1 LCGKYHSLNLYK
13 NMRKIILALGLFFI
27 LLIILFG
34 LAFLNLNFFINKNKA
49 FFVSQ
54 LEKSLGRKI
63 SVGEI
68 KTGFRDGLGIRLKN
82 FSLAD
87 DKKFSETAF
96 IRASDV
102 QVNVE
107 FIPLLSKKINIS
119 KLILNNPVINIVKNK
134 KGKYNFSE
142 IIAGNQSR
150 PDKTTEKS
158 KAEGEPALFASS
170 ILIKQGQ
177 INYEDLSSESVF
189 QIQKINIG
197 INDFG
202 YNNKFP
208 LDIEAALFSSEP
220 NIKISGV
227 FGPVASD
234 QDLLEM
240 PVTGRLKIIDL
251 DINTLKK
258 FIPAIRINIPE
269 GLDISGPL
277 NANVKYSGSL
287 DALKLNDINMNASV
301 FGSRGPNLELSGN
314 IGPLGENSK
323 NLSLN
328 TEFSLKNANL
338 SKLRNFAFLKGSFPN
353 RLSTQ
358 GTVDIS
364 GKSKGTLDD
373 LKFTSV
379 KLDATNSRLAV
390 IGNFLKPKNTPFV
403 ITAEGRISNT
413 IIELS
418 NMNVVINTLRLD
430 SKGKINRGTT
440 NLIDIAVTSNKI
452 DLADLSETFPSIEE
466 YKPSGWLQLLNTNLK
481 GELGKGQ
488 VPDIKGSLLISEASI
503 TPKSFPEPVSRINT
517 RINFSGKTAAIK
529 DMSLNV
535 GKSSLQLSANI
546 DNLSPLVLRYEVR
559 SPEFYI
565 SDVNKNRLAAHREE
579 IIRNLKSKGEVSTKH
594 GNLAM
599 KGSLSSS
606 RATIADFELQDLEA
620 EFSLLDETIQI
631 ENFQTKAYE
640 ALIKG
645 NANYKM
651 GADSQFSAISDIRG
665 FDLKSFLD
673 SRNSDNTQKIRGKA
687 NLDINIF
694 GSGGG
699 WDEIK
704 ESLKGTAKAEI
715 LDGAVM
721 DVNVADNVLKQI
733 TGVPGLTF
741 LVSPAMKD
749 KYPQAFKTQDT
760 EFKEFRSLFVLENG
774 KMETNDLKIRSKDYS
789 INGTGWINF
798 DGKVDLQSQLIFS
811 KEFSDDLETD
821 IPDIKYLKN
830 DSRVEIPFRITG
842 TLPNARAKPDIPYLA
857 KQVQRTGIR
866 SVIEELTSE
875 SEESNDKNPQV
886 EASPAP
892 IKKKKRLDEKIVDEL
907 KDIF

>member
-1 LCGKYHSLNLYK
+1 LCGKYHGVGLYK
-13 NMRKIILALGLFFI
+13 NMRKIIVALGLFFI

-34 LAFLNLNFFINKNKA
+34 LAFLNLNFFINHNKG

-96 IRASDV
+96 IRASNV

-134 KGKYNFSE
+134 KGKYNFSTL
-142 IIAGNQSR
+142 IPTNQSKA
-150 PDKTTEKS
+150 DKTAEKE
-158 KAEGEPALFASS
+158 KAEGVPAFFASS
-170 ILIKQGQ
+170 ILISQGQ

-189 QIQKINIG
+189 QVQKINLG
-197 INDFG
+197 IKDLG
-202 YNNKFP
+202 YNNKVP

-220 NIKISGV
+220 NIKLSGI
-227 FGPVASD
+227 FGPYVSG
-234 QDLLEM
+234 QNLMEM
-240 PVTGRLKIIDL
+240 PVAGRLIIIDL

-258 FIPAIRINIPE
+258 FIPAFRKNIPE

-277 NANVKYSGSL
+277 NAGLKYSGSL
-287 DALKLNDINMNASV
+287 DALMLSDINMKASV

-314 IGPLGENSK
+314 IGPLEENSK

-338 SKLRNFAFLKGSFPN
+338 SKLRNFSVLKGSFPN

-358 GTVDIS
+358 GTLDIS
-364 GKSKGTLDD
+364 GESKGTLDD
-373 LKFTSV
+373 LEFTSV

-413 IIELS
+413 IIVLS
-418 NMNVVINTLRLD
+418 NMDVVINTLRLD

-452 DLADLSETFPSIEE
+452 DLADLSETFPSIKE
-466 YKPSGWLQLLNTNLK
+466 YKPSGRLQLLNTNLK

-488 VPDIKGSLLISEASI
+488 MPDINGSLLISDASI
-503 TPKSFPEPVSRINT
+503 TPISFPEPISDINT

-529 DMSLNV
+529 DLSLNL
-535 GKSSLQLSANI
+535 GKSSLQISAKI
-546 DNLSPLVLRYEVR
+546 DNLSPLVLRYEVS
-559 SPEFYI
+559 SPKFYI
-565 SDVNKNRLAAHREE
+565 SDVNKNRKTDNREE
-579 IIRNLKSKGEVSTKH
+579 IIRRFKSQGEVSTKH

-606 RATIADFELQDLEA
+606 RATIADFELQDIET

-640 ALIKG
+640 GLIKG
-645 NANYKM
+645 NASYKM
-651 GADSQFSAISDIRG
+651 GADSEFSAISDIRG
-665 FDLKSFLD
+665 FDLKSFLG
-673 SRNSDNTQKIRGKA
+673 SRNSDNAQKIRGKA

-694 GSGGG
+694 GSGDG
-699 WDEIK
+699 WKVIK

-715 LDGAVM
+715 LDGAIV
-721 DVNVADNVLKQI
+721 DVNVSDNVLKQI
-733 TGVPGLTF
+733 TRVPGLTF
-741 LVSPAMKD
+741 LVSSGMKD
-749 KYPQAFKTQDT
+749 KYPQVFKTQDT
-760 EFKEFRSLFVLENG
+760 EFEEFRSSFVIENG

-798 DGKVDLQSQLIFS
+798 DGKVDLQSQLILS
-811 KEFSDDLETD
+811 KDFSDDLETD

-830 DSRVEIPFRITG
+830 DSRIEIPFRITG
-842 TLPNARAKPDIPYLA
+842 TLPSARAKPDIPYLA

-866 SVIEELTSE
+866 SVIEDLTSGP
-875 SEESNDKNPQV
+875 EETDDKNPQA
-886 EASPAP
+886 EASPSP
-892 IKKKKRLDEKIVDEL
+892 VKKKKRLDKKILDEL